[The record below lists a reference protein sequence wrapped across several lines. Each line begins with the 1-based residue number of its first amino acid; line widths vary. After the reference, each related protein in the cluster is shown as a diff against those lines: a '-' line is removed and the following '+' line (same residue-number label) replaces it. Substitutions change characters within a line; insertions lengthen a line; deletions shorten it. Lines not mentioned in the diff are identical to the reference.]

1 MDRWPH
7 GHLHVLC
14 TCLSTT
20 LLGHT
25 DAFPLSLDLLVDLD
39 TGGRMESR
47 LDVLVHDELR
57 TDKASRHD

>member
-1 MDRWPH
+1 
-7 GHLHVLC
+7 
-14 TCLSTT
+14 
-20 LLGHT
+20 
-25 DAFPLSLDLLVDLD
+25 VDLD